1 MTDLFKTT
9 TNQLH
14 FALSQEWCDLYSHKS
29 EWEEEAERAED
40 EANEALHK
48 ANIEDEGDKLT
59 DAEVDQLYSLAEAL
73 DKDARAKRERVDR
86 LEEAMEA
93 IEKLEALYPGD
104 TVLMEIPIC
113 DLTRGRI
120 IYRK

>member
-1 MTDLFKTT
+1 MIGSFKTT
-9 TNQLH
+9 ADQLRY
-14 FALSQEWCDLYSHKS
+14 ALNKEWCDLYSHKS
-29 EWEEEAERAED
+29 EWTTEAECAED

-93 IEKLEALYPGD
+93 IEKLETFYSED
-104 TVLMEIPIC
+104 WKEV
-113 DLTRGRI
+113 
-120 IYRK
+120 

>member
-9 TNQLH
+9 ADQLR
-14 FALSQEWCDLYSHKS
+14 FALSQEWRDLYSHKS

-40 EANEALHK
+40 DASEALHK
-48 ANIEDEGDKLT
+48 ANLEDEGDKLT

-73 DKDARAKRERVDR
+73 EKDARAKRERADR

-93 IEKLEALYPGD
+93 IEKLETFYSED
-104 TVLMEIPIC
+104 WKNI
-113 DLTRGRI
+113 
-120 IYRK
+120 

>member
-9 TNQLH
+9 ADQLRY
-14 FALSQEWCDLYSHKS
+14 ALNKEWCDLYSHKS
-29 EWEEEAERAED
+29 EWTAEAERAED
-40 EANEALHK
+40 EATEALHK
-48 ANIEDEGDKLT
+48 ANIEDEGDKLN

-93 IEKLEALYPGD
+93 IEKLETFYSED
-104 TVLMEIPIC
+104 WKNV
-113 DLTRGRI
+113 
-120 IYRK
+120 

>member
-9 TNQLH
+9 ADQLRY
-14 FALSQEWCDLYSHKS
+14 ALNKEWCDLYSHKS
-29 EWEEEAERAED
+29 EWEKEAERAED

-93 IEKLEALYPGD
+93 IEKLEIFYSED
-104 TVLMEIPIC
+104 WKNV
-113 DLTRGRI
+113 
-120 IYRK
+120 

>member
-9 TNQLH
+9 ADQLR
-14 FALSQEWCDLYSHKS
+14 FALSQEWRDLYSHKS
-29 EWEEEAERAED
+29 EWEKEAERAED

-59 DAEVDQLYSLAEAL
+59 NAEVDQLYSLAEAL
-73 DKDARAKRERVDR
+73 DKDARAKRARVDR

-93 IEKLEALYPGD
+93 IEKLETLYTED
-104 TVLMEIPIC
+104 WKEV
-113 DLTRGRI
+113 
-120 IYRK
+120 

>member
-1 MTDLFKTT
+1 MTDLFK
-9 TNQLH
+9 NSADLLSY
-14 FALSQEWCDLYSHKS
+14 ALSKEWCDLYGHKS
-29 EWEEEAERAED
+29 EWEKEAERAED

-86 LEEAMEA
+86 LEEAMKA
-93 IEKLEALYPGD
+93 IEKLEIFYSED
-104 TVLMEIPIC
+104 WKNI
-113 DLTRGRI
+113 
-120 IYRK
+120 

>member
-1 MTDLFKTT
+1 MSDLFKNTAD
-9 TNQLH
+9 LLSY
-14 FALSQEWCDLYSHKS
+14 ALSKEWCDLYSHKS
-29 EWEEEAERAED
+29 EWEKEAERAED

-59 DAEVDQLYSLAEAL
+59 DKEVDELYSLAEAL

-93 IEKLEALYPGD
+93 IEKLETFYSED
-104 TVLMEIPIC
+104 WKNV
-113 DLTRGRI
+113 
-120 IYRK
+120 

>member
-1 MTDLFKTT
+1 MTDLFKNTDE
-9 TNQLH
+9 QLR
-14 FALSQEWCDLYSHKS
+14 FALAQEWRDLYSHKS

-40 EANEALHK
+40 EASEALHK

-86 LEEAMEA
+86 LEEAMKA
-93 IEKLEALYPGD
+93 IEKLEIFYSEDWKNL
-104 TVLMEIPIC
+104 
-113 DLTRGRI
+113 
-120 IYRK
+120 

>member
-1 MTDLFKTT
+1 MIGSFKTT
-9 TNQLH
+9 ADQLL
-14 FALSQEWCDLYSHKS
+14 FALSEEWCDLYSHKS
-29 EWEEEAERAED
+29 EWIAEAERAED

-93 IEKLEALYPGD
+93 IEKLEIFYSED
-104 TVLMEIPIC
+104 WKNV
-113 DLTRGRI
+113 
-120 IYRK
+120 

>member
-9 TNQLH
+9 ADQLR
-14 FALSQEWCDLYSHKS
+14 FALSQEWRDLYGHKS
-29 EWEEEAERAED
+29 EWTAEAERAED

-48 ANIEDEGDKLT
+48 ANIEDKGDKLT

-73 DKDARAKRERVDR
+73 DKDARAKRARVDR

-93 IEKLEALYPGD
+93 IEKLETLYTED
-104 TVLMEIPIC
+104 WKEV
-113 DLTRGRI
+113 
-120 IYRK
+120 

>member
-9 TNQLH
+9 TNQLR

-93 IEKLEALYPGD
+93 IEKLEALYTED
-104 TVLMEIPIC
+104 WKKV
-113 DLTRGRI
+113 
-120 IYRK
+120 